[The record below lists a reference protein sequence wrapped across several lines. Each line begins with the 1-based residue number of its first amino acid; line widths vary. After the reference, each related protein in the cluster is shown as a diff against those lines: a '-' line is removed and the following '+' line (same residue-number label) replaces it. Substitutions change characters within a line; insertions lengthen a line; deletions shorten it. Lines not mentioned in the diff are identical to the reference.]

1 MVQCG
6 ATLVGEVRKQQQ
18 PVQSCPGCYNPPL
31 LHGPLTRRLL
41 QYTLLHSCC
50 HFQGSCTSVQLLQ
63 LGQLLP
69 GLLCNFD
76 KLLPWMVKVNTIYAC
91 CNIHCEGLA
100 LLSNNVVNTL
110 VCCYIHF
117 HTLTLASY
125 GQAMLL
131 MEVVA
136 RTEKLKFTTIAVS
149 SAQLPFTG
157 TVGPTVLVVG
167 GREATLDC
175 RSCTHFRSCVHH
187 SSLLS
192 ALDVSFV

>member
-1 MVQCG
+1 M
-6 ATLVGEVRKQQQ
+6 GEVRKQR
-18 PVQSCPGCYNPPL
+18 PVQSCPSYYNPAL
-31 LHGPLTRRLL
+31 LHRPLPRRLL

-157 TVGPTVLVVG
+157 TVGS
-167 GREATLDC
+167 R
-175 RSCTHFRSCVHH
+175 R
-187 SSLLS
+187 
-192 ALDVSFV
+192 